1 MAPVVCTFHCN
12 TRVYIY
18 VYIVMHIQ
26 PSSLSIPKKFR
37 SRKKTEKSLKHKC
50 SHIQTHAHC
59 CFQYSG
65 WTYAH
70 STLRPS
76 HLFLYHPSPSL
87 HFYLS
92 FSYPLSRILDFPP
105 TIYPSKALP
114 LFTHPS
120 YFFFWVPFK
129 FSISQLK
136 LRLPPTIHT
145 CSWHHVSQSLYPI
158 YSTLFL
164 YFSLPT
170 SPFLTFLILYICRLE
185 GLVCRHKGI
194 QCS

>member
-1 MAPVVCTFHCN
+1 MYTV
-12 TRVYIY
+12 I
-18 VYIVMHIQ
+18 HIQ
-26 PSSLSIPKKFR
+26 LGSLSIPTN
-37 SRKKTEKSLKHKC
+37 SVLVRKKTEKVSLKHKC

-70 STLRPS
+70 RAPYSS

-105 TIYPSKALP
+105 TIYPSKTLP

-120 YFFFWVPFK
+120 YFFGGGVPFK
-129 FSISQLK
+129 LSIRQLK
-136 LRLPPTIHT
+136 FRLPPTIHT
-145 CSWHHVSQSLYPI
+145 CSWHHVSPSLYPI

-170 SPFLTFLILYICRLE
+170 SSFLTFLVLYICRLE
-185 GLVCRHKGI
+185 ELVCRHKGI